1 MKIPFFSTRGALA
14 TAVFCLAASMSFAQ
28 DTTPPVVATPI
39 NDFTV
44 PAGSAPTVINLKKTF
59 GLQGVTGK
67 LVRFSTTLG
76 NVDVELL
83 ADKAPQTVAAFL
95 GYANAAGDNNSG
107 VASYTNTL
115 IQRVY
120 SGFVTSTG
128 GGTIVQGGGFYVDTT
143 GRVDQITGRPS
154 IPSEAGVK
162 NTRGTLAMALSSGPD
177 SANGDWFF
185 NVGGDNP
192 GLDDGTYGGPFTVF
206 GLAVGDSATLN
217 AIVALPQEDF
227 TTQLGASF
235 SNVPLVNYTSGQ
247 VGLENL
253 VYLNNITALP
263 LTPKVQGGTAALVL
277 KVKGNSNP
285 DLVTATVEARKL
297 TLTYAAGQTG
307 SATIK
312 VMAKNAATKSKTFA
326 TFTVTVE

>member
-1 MKIPFFSTRGALA
+1 MKFSSLLRTYSLALA
-14 TAVFCLAASMSFAQ
+14 LCCVASSASFAE
-28 DTTPPVVATPI
+28 DTTPPVVAMPI
-39 NDFTV
+39 SDLTV
-44 PAGSAPTVINLKKTF
+44 SAGSAPTVINLKKTF

-83 ADKAPQTVAAFL
+83 ADKAPKTVAAFL

-120 SGFVTSTG
+120 GGFVTSTG
-128 GGTIVQGGGFYVDTT
+128 GGTIVQGGGFYVSTD
-143 GRVDQITGRPS
+143 GQISQIVDRPS

-177 SANGDWFF
+177 SATGDWFF

-192 GLDDGTYGGPFTVF
+192 VLDDGSVGGPFTVF
-206 GLAVGDSATLN
+206 GQVVGDPATLN
-217 AIVALPQEDF
+217 AIVALPQANF
-227 TTQLGASF
+227 STQLGGSF
-235 SNVPLVNYTSGQ
+235 ENVPLVNFTSGQ
-247 VGLENL
+247 AGLDNL

-263 LTPKVQGGTAALVL
+263 LTPKTQGGKAALVL
-277 KVKGNSNP
+277 KVKGNTNP
-285 DLVTATVEARKL
+285 DLVTATINARKL
-297 TLTYAAGQTG
+297 TLTYSAGQTG
-307 SATIK
+307 SATIR
-312 VMAKNAATKSKTFA
+312 VLAKSAATKSKAFA
-326 TFTVTVE
+326 TFTVTVQ